1 MVVFP
6 QGCFTFMLNEVQQ
19 NTGCVL
25 LHYSEGERRPLTGTA
40 LQCDHVDVTVG
51 IGLRSI
57 ASIE

>member
-6 QGCFTFMLNEVQQ
+6 QGCFTVMLNEVQQ

-25 LHYSEGERRPLTGTA
+25 HYSEGERRPLTGIT
-40 LQCDHVDVTVG
+40 LQCDHVDVTMG
-51 IGLRSI
+51 IGLRSL